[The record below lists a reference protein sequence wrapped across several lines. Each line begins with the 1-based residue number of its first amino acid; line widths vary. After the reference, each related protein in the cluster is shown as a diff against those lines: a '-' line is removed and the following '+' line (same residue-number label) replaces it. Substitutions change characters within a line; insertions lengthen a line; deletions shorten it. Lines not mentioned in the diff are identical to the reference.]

1 LYAREY
7 LKTFIFQLLTSP
19 TLKEGETPPRSQE
32 LHSFTG
38 EVARRIKTS
47 SDRILAFFGLKTGL
61 FRLGGHILVMPH
73 GREECQHILPT
84 PTSASRNIMGLRSI

>member
-1 LYAREY
+1 LYAKEY

-19 TLKEGETPPRSQE
+19 TLKEGERPPRSQE

-61 FRLGGHILVMPH
+61 FRLGGHIPVMPMS
-73 GREECQHILPT
+73 GKETNTFSPLLLRPPC
-84 PTSASRNIMGLRSI
+84 NIMSLKSI